1 MLASNLR
8 CYIYTLL
15 SGCLQLLLNLANV
28 PFSRICIYD
37 ISFAIFDK
45 KLFYD
50 QFLISLNILIFEEEV
65 KNIYMSLEK
74 GKCKFIRLI

>member
-1 MLASNLR
+1 MSR
-8 CYIYTLL
+8 VIYIY
-15 SGCLQLLLNLANV
+15 A
-28 PFSRICIYD
+28 

-50 QFLISLNILIFEEEV
+50 QFLIFEEEA

-74 GKCKFIRLI
+74 GKCKFTRLI

>member
-15 SGCLQLLLNLANV
+15 SGCLQLLLNLANF
-28 PFSRICIYD
+28 PCNRICNYA

-50 QFLISLNILIFEEEV
+50 QFLISLNILIFEEEA